1 MNNIEIYLMRFF
13 LQFNEKLISK
23 QDPHSQIKY
32 VETLGEEYPNENDS
46 EDTKTNATSAISNFM
61 PKMFVYDEGT
71 GTNSGKVQIP

>member
-1 MNNIEIYLMRFF
+1 MRFF

-32 VETLGEEYPNENDS
+32 IETLGEEYPNENDS

-61 PKMFVYDEGT
+61 LKMLVYDEIGE
-71 GTNSGKVQIP
+71 GTNSINSKQREV